1 MFVCTCVC
9 VCVIVRACVY
19 FECVRTC
26 VRVCVCVCVCVSAI
40 DRQLVE
46 SSVVH
51 LTCFALPQSAG
62 NKLITRHAY
71 RSTYMGTSNAHFNFS
86 YLFQRTIFT

>member
-1 MFVCTCVC
+1 MCVRVC
-9 VCVIVRACVY
+9 VSVRACVY

-26 VRVCVCVCVCVSAI
+26 VCVCVRVCMCVSAI

-71 RSTYMGTSNAHFNFS
+71 THMGTSNAHFNFS

>member
-1 MFVCTCVC
+1 M
-9 VCVIVRACVY
+9 RACVY

-26 VRVCVCVCVCVSAI
+26 VRVCVCVRVCMCVSAI

-51 LTCFALPQSAG
+51 LTCFSLPQSAG

-71 RSTYMGTSNAHFNFS
+71 QRS
-86 YLFQRTIFT
+86 R

>member
-1 MFVCTCVC
+1 MC
-9 VCVIVRACVY
+9 ACVY
-19 FECVRTC
+19 FAC
-26 VRVCVCVCVCVSAI
+26 VCVCVCVCVCMCVSAI

-62 NKLITRHAY
+62 NTLSLAMPIHTWVLV
-71 RSTYMGTSNAHFNFS
+71 THFNFS